1 MSTSSQDAIEVAKI
15 EDTSLLAFYRDM
27 NVPERR
33 TFWAC
38 ASGWA
43 LDGMDFMIYPLVIG
57 TIITMWKVDPGTAG
71 LAGTVTL
78 LASAIGGWLAGYLAD
93 RIGRV
98 MTLQLTILW
107 FSFFSLVCA
116 FVQNFDQLLI
126 ARALLGLG
134 FGGEWAAGAVL
145 MGEAIRAQ
153 YRGRAVGSVQSGWA
167 VGWGLAV
174 LSQAVLFS
182 IFPPET
188 AWRWMFAVGAL
199 PALLVFFLRRYVEEP
214 KIAAETRAKQAATGD
229 RPQLW
234 EIFSGPI
241 AKTTILASL
250 AATGCQGGYYA
261 ITFWVPRFLT
271 TERHLSIVSSTGYLA
286 ALIIGSFIGYLV
298 GAWLADRIGRRNLFL
313 TFSIGAIALILA
325 LHAGA
330 AEQSNPLGAGF
341 PAGLLCVGIFLRHG
355 RVPDRT
361 VSDPPARIGTGLL
374 LQLRSRH
381 RRTVPVPGWLALAP
395 PRRLATPSA
404 SSRCWL
410 TDCSLSLPTHC
421 PKPAAGFFTQMPD
434 MTDSTHKEAPACPGP
449 LASQHKATR
458 FTVPPGAV
466 DTHCHVIG
474 LPPAYPFMP
483 DRAYTPPEATARDYL
498 AMLDATG
505 MTYGVLTQV
514 SVHGTDNRLMVDTLR
529 ANRERLRGIAVI
541 ALDCP
546 ERERAALKDA
556 GVVGLRMNVLYAGG
570 GVNFAQIENY
580 ACAMPR
586 DGMASAIPARR
597 AAID

>member
-57 TIITMWKVDPGTAG
+57 TIITMWKVDAGTAG

-78 LASAIGGWLAGYLAD
+78 FASAIGGWLAGYLAD

-98 MTLQLTILW
+98 KTLQLTILW

-174 LSQAVLFS
+174 LAQAILFS
-182 IFPPET
+182 IFPAQE
-188 AWRWMFAVGAL
+188 AWRWMFAIGAL
-199 PALLVFFLRRYVEEP
+199 PALMVFFLRRYVEEP
-214 KIAAETRAKQAATGD
+214 QIAAETRAKQAATGD

-271 TERHLSIVSSTGYLA
+271 TERKLSIVGSTGYLA
-286 ALIIGSFIGYLV
+286 TLIIGSFIGYLV

-313 TFSIGAIALILA
+313 TFSIGAIALILVYTQVP
-325 LHAGA
+325 L
-330 AEQSNPLGAGF
+330 SNEILWVLGFPLGFFASGYF
-341 PAGLLCVGIFLRHG
+341 SGMGAFL
-355 RVPDRT
+355 T
-361 VSDPPARIGTGLL
+361 ELY
-374 LQLRSRH
+374 
-381 RRTVPVPGWLALAP
+381 
-395 PRRLATPSA
+395 
-404 SSRCWL
+404 
-410 TDCSLSLPTHC
+410 PT
-421 PKPAAGFFTQMPD
+421 
-434 MTDSTHKEAPACPGP
+434 
-449 LASQHKATR
+449 
-458 FTVPPGAV
+458 
-466 DTHCHVIG
+466 
-474 LPPAYPFMP
+474 
-483 DRAYTPPEATARDYL
+483 
-498 AMLDATG
+498 
-505 MTYGVLTQV
+505 
-514 SVHGTDNRLMVDTLR
+514 
-529 ANRERLRGIAVI
+529 RLRGSGQGFCYNFGRGIGALFPFLVGWLSTTTTLGNAICIFAVLAYGLFFLAAY
-541 ALDCP
+541 ALP
-546 ERERAALKDA
+546 ETRGRILHAEA
-556 GVVGLRMNVLYAGG
+556 
-570 GVNFAQIENY
+570 
-580 ACAMPR
+580 
-586 DGMASAIPARR
+586 
-597 AAID
+597 